1 MALAAIAP
9 ITGATRSDTDTHR
22 IQLVHGA
29 LYLSSLYLIIC
40 SFSITDRHFLR
51 EFMRKL
57 LQRSIGP
64 WLKSVY
70 GVNKQPSAAH

>member
-22 IQLVHGA
+22 IQLVQGA
-29 LYLSSLYLIIC
+29 LYLCSLYLIIC
-40 SFSITDRHFLR
+40 SFSITDRYFLR

-64 WLKSVY
+64 WLKRGEKVFM
-70 GVNKQPSAAH
+70 V